1 MSIVSLPTYQ
11 EFIDSLRT
19 QEYPTNIYHLFI
31 VYFKDDI
38 MLDVGR
44 TNQGVVARKL
54 RMHLTKFNPIT
65 NILKLDH
72 VVITS
77 DAIRELEDYIAM
89 EGISDDD
96 YTSSM

>member
-1 MSIVSLPTYQ
+1 MASLPTYQ

-19 QEYPTNIYHLFI
+19 QEYPQHIYHLFI

-65 NILKLDH
+65 SILKLDN
-72 VVITS
+72 VVINN
-77 DAIRELEDYIAM
+77 DAIRELEDYIG
-89 EGISDDD
+89 EGQANDD
-96 YTSSM
+96 YSA